1 MPQHDLDIANGS
13 GAAVRADLNGALAA
27 LGSTMKGPNAPPAPV
42 AGMMWVEDD
51 NPSSTR
57 WTLRVYDGADWIA
70 IGILDATA
78 NIFELSGTTAFG
90 RTLLASADL
99 AAAQSALST
108 SWSLCEAP
116 RVVTSVAQVDFL
128 LPAAFRRYRLTIQD
142 GTVSSSGQNLLMRFS
157 SDGGATFLTAAS
169 YQQIG
174 NRTDGAAANT
184 GFATS
189 TATGIALSP
198 GLPGSTGNPWDATF
212 DVNPGSGSLS
222 ARVRGNGIGADSA
235 PTWAHGYWGGAWL
248 GAGARMNALRVFVGS
263 GNLSGTLILEGLR

>member
-57 WTLRVYDGADWIA
+57 WTVRMYDGADWIA
-70 IGILDATA
+70 LGILDATA

-116 RVVTSVAQVDFL
+116 RVVTSVAQADFL

-142 GTVSSSGQNLLMRFS
+142 GTVSTSGQSFGLRFS
-157 SDGGATFLTAAS
+157 SDGGATFLTAAT

-174 NRTDGAAANT
+174 NRTDGTAANT
-184 GFATS
+184 AFATS
-189 TATGIALSP
+189 SATSIALSP
-198 GLPGSTGNPWDATF
+198 GLPVSTVNAWDATF

-222 ARVRGNGIGADSA
+222 ARVRGNGIGVDSA

-248 GAGARMNALRVFVGS
+248 GTSARMNALRVFVAS
-263 GNLSGTLILEGLR
+263 GNLSGTLILEGMR